1 MFDRVAWI
9 LGWLVPAALAQAQS
23 VTLHYQERPPYSS
36 LDAGG
41 KVAGLVA
48 TPAAEALQAAGI
60 DYEWQQTPSQRQLAL
75 IQSGKGLHCGVGWFH
90 NDERAALG
98 KFSRPLYRDRP
109 FGVLAREALGLPDV
123 VAADRLLADPRLK
136 LLVKEGYSYGEALDG
151 MIARQQQRTVST
163 SAEPFLMSQM
173 LRSGRADW
181 MIVAPEEGQL
191 AVGQGLRLLRLAGMP
206 DGQSRHLYCS
216 GDLPD
221 AWLARIDEALMRRT
235 SPPVPR

>member
-1 MFDRVAWI
+1 MFDRVVWL

-48 TPAAEALQAAGI
+48 TPAAEALLAAGI
-60 DYEWQQTPSQRQLAL
+60 AYEWRQTPSQRQLAL
-75 IQSGKGLHCGVGWFH
+75 IQSGSGLHCGVGWFR

-109 FGVLAREALGLPDV
+109 FGVLTREGLGLPDT
-123 VAADRLLADPRLK
+123 VAVARLLADARLK

-151 MIARQQQRTVST
+151 MIARQRPRTVST
-163 SAEPFLMSQM
+163 SAEPVLMGQM

-181 MIVAPEEGQL
+181 MIVAPEEAQSL
-191 AVGQGLRLLRLAGMP
+191 ASPELRLVPLQDEP
-206 DGQSRHLYCS
+206 DGPTRHLYCS
-216 GDLPD
+216 RAVPM
-221 AWLARIDEALMRRT
+221 AWMERIDRALST
-235 SPPVPR
+235 PPEPLR